1 MIIVVSLPLHRHGA
15 HDVRLDLLINLPQ
28 ATNKPSKARCV
39 YRTGTNG
46 VDPDLMVVSLSPLIA
61 ISRRAFNMIYENPI
75 SFRNPNKRGRG
86 SGC

>member
-15 HDVRLDLLINLPQ
+15 HEVRLDLLINLPQ

-46 VDPDLMVVSLSPLIA
+46 VDPDLTVVDLSPVIA
-61 ISRRAFNMIYENPI
+61 VSRRAFNIIYENPI
-75 SFRNPNKRGRG
+75 SFRYPNKRGRG

>member
-1 MIIVVSLPLHRHGA
+1 MTFVVSLSPHRHGA
-15 HDVRLDLLINLPQ
+15 HEVRLELLITLPQ

-46 VDPDLMVVSLSPLIA
+46 VDPDLTVVDLSPVIA
-61 ISRRAFNMIYENPI
+61 VSRRAFNIIYENPI
-75 SFRNPNKRGRG
+75 SFRYPNKRGRG